1 MYHLRNASDITASQ
15 RLHSQQQPSNSIRN
29 GTHRA
34 DDASHDMHAAVG
46 APTPGN
52 APMHQQP
59 HATQYHGNTRLVSTA
74 ANLEYA
80 RRVELERYERLASG
94 NIDDSVLDALVDRHR
109 IADEVLRDLASMP
122 NAASDWQEIR
132 KHRAESQRHM
142 DAARNNQTS
151 KQRGIVRDLDNC
163 SNRQCK
169 SRHPQNARKQ
179 HKPSGAQHINAM
191 HSENSDAFSTFDRYD
206 VAQHNS
212 ETERYGEQRR
222 KTVDTKRAA
231 KLTQRKQGTSQNTD
245 NARKHPQQSH
255 TVNHKHDTDAIGDK
269 NRLNSMP
276 SLNVETSIKAR
287 RRRIGIRT
295 TQIAAS
301 VGVACVLG
309 LGLFNVYASQQA
321 RAASGVDIAGVIAS
335 MPTDD
340 DGHVETMGS
349 GTLMQASYRTD
360 DADPLVS
367 DAVGED
373 GSVAASISD
382 IAKLRSSAVGM
393 ADAAVEELGDYV
405 DADALRDAES
415 RMTGATSVD
424 AFDAARA
431 DFDKLISDA
440 KDEKATDEAEKK
452 RAEETK
458 MTGDRSKGPQ
468 LTKSAG
474 VVFYNGHKE
483 TFYNLDM
490 SVLISQFTN
499 EFGEYHIDDRGFK
512 MLGDYI
518 MVAANLDLYPKGTI
532 VETSAGQGV
541 VVDTGGFAKNNPT
554 QFDIATN
561 W

>member
-1 MYHLRNASDITASQ
+1 MYHLRNEADVTASQ
-15 RLHSQQQPSNSIRN
+15 PHHTGKQSQPHRN
-29 GTHRA
+29 GTHHA
-34 DDASHDMHAAVG
+34 ADASHDTIHTHRTTGIASQHRQ
-46 APTPGN
+46 PT
-52 APMHQQP
+52 
-59 HATQYHGNTRLVSTA
+59 ATHGNTRLVSTA

-80 RRVELERYERLASG
+80 RRVERERYERRAGGDIS
-94 NIDDSVLDALVDRHR
+94 DDVLDALVDRSR

-122 NAASDWQEIR
+122 NAAGDWQTIR
-132 KHRAESQRHM
+132 EHRAASQQQARAAQKRTNGNDADYRRQTRQAQQHQRTQQQKQTNAQQRNQTRSADGDAFAAFDQRNMSQKRPATKCNESPRRKDVSTSHTQHQQRHNS
-142 DAARNNQTS
+142 A
-151 KQRGIVRDLDNC
+151 
-163 SNRQCK
+163 
-169 SRHPQNARKQ
+169 PNA
-179 HKPSGAQHINAM
+179 NA
-191 HSENSDAFSTFDRYD
+191 SDAVKQSQQHVAVHNHSTATSTD
-206 VAQHNS
+206 QH
-212 ETERYGEQRR
+212 R
-222 KTVDTKRAA
+222 
-231 KLTQRKQGTSQNTD
+231 
-245 NARKHPQQSH
+245 
-255 TVNHKHDTDAIGDK
+255 I
-269 NRLNSMP
+269 NSMP
-276 SLNVETSIKAR
+276 SLNVETNIKAR

-309 LGLFNVYASQQA
+309 LGLFNAYASQQA

-340 DGHVETMGS
+340 DGHVETMGG
-349 GTLMQASYRTD
+349 GTLMQASYRTE

-382 IAKLRSSAVGM
+382 IAELRSSAVGM
-393 ADAAVEELGDYV
+393 ADTAVEELGDYV

-415 RMTGATSVD
+415 RMTGATSAD

-440 KDEKATDEAEKK
+440 KDKKATDEAEEK

-490 SVLISQFTN
+490 SVLVNQFTD

>member
-1 MYHLRNASDITASQ
+1 MYHLRNEADVTASQ
-15 RLHSQQQPSNSIRN
+15 PHHTGKQSQPHRN
-29 GTHRA
+29 GTYHA
-34 DDASHDMHAAVG
+34 DDASHDTDHTHRTTGSVSQ
-46 APTPGN
+46 
-52 APMHQQP
+52 HRQP
-59 HATQYHGNTRLVSTA
+59 IATHGNTRLVSTA

-80 RRVELERYERLASG
+80 RRVERERYERRAGGDIS
-94 NIDDSVLDALVDRHR
+94 DDVLDALVDRSR

-122 NAASDWQEIR
+122 NAAGDWKTIR
-132 KHRAESQRHM
+132 DHRAASQQQARTTQKRTNGNDAGYRRQTRQAQQHQRTQQQKQTNEQQRNQTRSADGDAFAAFDQHNMSQNRPVTKCNESPRRKDVSTSHTQHQQRHNSAPNANAS
-142 DAARNNQTS
+142 DAV
-151 KQRGIVRDLDNC
+151 KQ
-163 SNRQCK
+163 
-169 SRHPQNARKQ
+169 PQQNTAE
-179 HKPSGAQHINAM
+179 HKPTAAAPVDQHRIN
-191 HSENSDAFSTFDRYD
+191 S
-206 VAQHNS
+206 
-212 ETERYGEQRR
+212 
-222 KTVDTKRAA
+222 K
-231 KLTQRKQGTSQNTD
+231 
-245 NARKHPQQSH
+245 
-255 TVNHKHDTDAIGDK
+255 
-269 NRLNSMP
+269 P
-276 SLNVETSIKAR
+276 SLNVETNIKAR

-301 VGVACVLG
+301 VVAACVLG
-309 LGLFNVYASQQA
+309 LGLFNAYASQQA
-321 RAASGVDIAGVIAS
+321 KAASGVDIAGVIAS

-340 DGHVETMGS
+340 DGHVETMGG

-360 DADPLVS
+360 DVNPLVS
-367 DAVGED
+367 DAVGENS
-373 GSVAASISD
+373 SVAASIGD
-382 IAKLRSSAVGM
+382 IAELRSSAVGM
-393 ADAAVEELGDYV
+393 ADAAVKELGDYV

-431 DFDKLISDA
+431 DFDKLVDDA
-440 KDEKATDEAEKK
+440 KDEKAADEAEKK

-490 SVLISQFTN
+490 SVLINQFTN

-554 QFDIATN
+554 QFDLAVT